1 MHSATSNVDDFLET
15 FKNSQRLYESMKSHQ
30 SLAESRLS
38 QLRGEYNELY
48 ASLGETVFISTVE
61 DESAE
66 KTTSTNA
73 EREMRYLDQR

>member
-1 MHSATSNVDDFLET
+1 VDDFLET

-48 ASLGETVFISTVE
+48 ASLGDTVFISTVE
-61 DESAE
+61 DEGAE
-66 KTTSTNA
+66 KTTATNA